1 MRWSKLLVAVSMI
14 LVMTGCSDFF
24 MICSLHPFYLEKN
37 ITLVPEIEGSWTV
50 LPVRYLEKPVKNEDG
65 EDKSPDAWKNVD
77 TTSVWKIERRIVK
90 ETVKTRQGKDST
102 TLKALDFYTVKLNS
116 AENDST
122 LYQFKMTLF
131 RVNRVLYADF
141 MPYEISVL
149 DKSRMATENYFK
161 IHTLA
166 RVNFRDQ
173 QPEFSWLGASNMKE
187 MIEGKR
193 VRVNYRWVN
202 DAERLLLVGSSDQLT
217 GMIERFAGEKRF
229 IDWEKQPAMLKLNRT
244 N

>member
-1 MRWSKLLVAVSMI
+1 MKRPKLWMVTAMI
-14 LVMTGCSDFF
+14 LVLTGCTDFF
-24 MICSLHPFYLEKN
+24 MICSLNPYYLEKN
-37 ITLVPEIEGSWTV
+37 IAYVPEIEGRWTV
-50 LPVRYLEKPVKNEDG
+50 TPVSSKNVRETNEDKDP
-65 EDKSPDAWKNVD
+65 EVWKNVD
-77 TTSVWKIERRIVK
+77 TTSVWKIERRIVT
-90 ETVKTRQGKDST
+90 ETSKTRQGTDSVT
-102 TLKALDFYTVKLNS
+102 RKALNFYTVRMNS

-131 RVNRVLYADF
+131 RVNKVLYADF
-141 MPYEISVL
+141 MPYEISGL

-166 RVNFRDQ
+166 RVVFRNN

-193 VRVNYRWVN
+193 VRVSYRWVS
-202 DAERLLLVGSSDQLT
+202 DAGRLLLTGSSDQLT
-217 GMIERFAGEKRF
+217 GMIDRYAGESRF
-229 IDWEKQPAMLKLNRT
+229 IDWENQPAMLKLNRI